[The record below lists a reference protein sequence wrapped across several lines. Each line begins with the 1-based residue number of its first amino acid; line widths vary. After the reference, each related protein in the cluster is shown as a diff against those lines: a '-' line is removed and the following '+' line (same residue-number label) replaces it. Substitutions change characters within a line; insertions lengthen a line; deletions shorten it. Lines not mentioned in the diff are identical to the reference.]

1 MPAMPTAPSM
11 PLALIKLA
19 RPTQWGKGVFVLIG
33 PCYALAQETAQLTF
47 DYAAA
52 AIGVFVAFGL
62 ASSGCYIVNDIA
74 DRVADANH
82 PRKKHRPIASGV
94 VPVGLARVYAVA
106 LFVAA
111 AVLLALVPVGDRW
124 LWTSSLVVGYAINVL
139 VYSAWFKH
147 QIILD
152 VVSLSLGF
160 VLRVLAGC
168 AAVGAMPSTW
178 LLNSTLFLA
187 MFLAFGKRLGER
199 RTMEAAGAAVE
210 TARGVQKIYSDD
222 LLRMAVVMTA
232 VGTLV
237 TYAGYVE
244 AQEGVYGP
252 SIDAVAAGAPWAFNW
267 LWLTMIPATYA
278 LLRCIVLL
286 ERGLYDDPTE
296 LAVRDR
302 GVQIASVGFVII
314 AVAVVLLRRGDL
326 PVVASI

>member
-1 MPAMPTAPSM
+1 MPAMPTDTAMLP
-11 PLALIKLA
+11 ALIKLA

-33 PCYALAQETAQLTF
+33 PVYALAQGTSELTAEF
-47 DYAAA
+47 AVA
-52 AIGVFVAFGL
+52 AIGIFIAFGL

-74 DRVADANH
+74 DREADANH
-82 PRKKHRPIASGV
+82 PRKKNRPIASGRV
-94 VPVGLARVYAVA
+94 SVGVARIYALL

-111 AVLLALVPVGDRW
+111 ALVLAFIPVEDRW
-124 LWTSSLVVGYAINVL
+124 PWTWSVVIGYTLNVL
-139 VYSAWFKH
+139 VYSAAFKH
-147 QIILD
+147 RVILD

-210 TARGVQKIYSDD
+210 TTRGVQKVYSDD

-244 AQEGVYGP
+244 DREGVFGP
-252 SIDAVAAGAPWAFNW
+252 SIEAVAAGAPWGFNW
-267 LWLTMIPATYA
+267 LWLTMLPATYA

-302 GVQIASVGFVII
+302 GVQIASICFALTAA
-314 AVAVVLLRRGDL
+314 AVWLAQRGAL
-326 PVVASI
+326 PAAGAA

>member
-1 MPAMPTAPSM
+1 MPKTVPM
-11 PLALIKLA
+11 LKALVKLA
-19 RPTQWGKGVFVLIG
+19 RPAQWGKGIFVLVG
-33 PCYALAQETAQLTF
+33 PVYALATETAQISL

-52 AIGVFVAFGL
+52 AVGVFVAFGF
-62 ASSGCYIVNDIA
+62 ASSGCYVVNDLA
-74 DRVADANH
+74 DRQADANH
-82 PRKKHRPIASGV
+82 PRKKHRPIASGA
-94 VPVGLARVYAVA
+94 VPVGVARLYAVG
-106 LFVAA
+106 LFLAA
-111 AVLLALVPVGDRW
+111 AVLLAVAPVDDRR
-124 LWTSSLVVGYAINVL
+124 LWTSAIVVGYVLNVL
-139 VYSAWFKH
+139 VYSALFKH
-147 QIILD
+147 RVIVD

-199 RTMEAAGAAVE
+199 RTMEAAGVSAE
-210 TARGVQKIYSDD
+210 TARGVQKAYSDD

-244 AQEGVYGP
+244 DREGSFGP
-252 SIDAVAAGAPWAFNW
+252 SIEAVEAGAPWGFNW
-267 LWLTMIPATYA
+267 LWLTMLPATYA

-302 GVQIASVGFVII
+302 GVQLASVCF
-314 AVAVVLLRRGDL
+314 AVTAAAVVVFGGTGS
-326 PVVASI
+326 AGIG

>member
-1 MPAMPTAPSM
+1 MPAMPTDQPM
-11 PLALIKLA
+11 LPALIKLA

-33 PCYALAQETAQLTF
+33 PVYALAHDTAEF
-47 DYAAA
+47 SAAYVAAA
-52 AIGVFVAFGL
+52 LGVFVAFGL

-82 PRKKHRPIASGV
+82 PRKKRRPIASGV
-94 VPVGLARVYAVA
+94 VPVGVARLYACA
-106 LFVAA
+106 LFAAA
-111 AVLLALVPVGDRW
+111 AVLLAVIPVGDRW
-124 LWTSSLVVGYAINVL
+124 LWTSSIVVGYVINVL
-139 VYSAWFKH
+139 VYSALFKH
-147 QIILD
+147 RVILD

-168 AAVGAMPSTW
+168 AAVGAMPSSW

-210 TARGVQKIYSDD
+210 TARGVQKVYSDD

-244 AQEGVYGP
+244 DQEGVYGP
-252 SIDAVAAGAPWAFNW
+252 SIEAVANGAAWGFNW

-302 GVQIASVGFVII
+302 GVQLASIGFAAIA
-314 AVAVVLLRRGDL
+314 AAVVLL
-326 PVVASI
+326 A

>member
-1 MPAMPTAPSM
+1 MPTDPSM
-11 PLALIKLA
+11 LSALIKLA

-33 PCYALAQETAQLTF
+33 PIYALAQGTAQFTAS
-47 DYAAA
+47 YAFA
-52 AIGVFVAFGL
+52 AIGVFIAFGL

-74 DRVADANH
+74 DREADANH
-82 PRKKHRPIASGV
+82 PRKKHRPIASGK
-94 VPVGLARVYAVA
+94 VPVSLARFYAA
-106 LFVAA
+106 GLFAA
-111 AVLLALVPVGDRW
+111 AAIVLAVIPVDDRW
-124 LWTSSLVVGYAINVL
+124 PWTWAIVVGYTLNVL
-139 VYSAWFKH
+139 AYSALFKH
-147 QIILD
+147 RVILD

-199 RTMEAAGAAVE
+199 RTMEAAGVSAE
-210 TARGVQKIYSDD
+210 TARGVQKVYSDE

-232 VGTLV
+232 VGALI
-237 TYAGYVE
+237 TYAGYIE
-244 AQEGVYGP
+244 EQEGTYGP
-252 SIDAVAAGAPWAFNW
+252 SITQVAEGAAWGFNW
-267 LWLTMIPATYA
+267 LWLTILPATYA

-302 GVQIASVGFVII
+302 GVQMASITFGII
-314 AVAVVLLRRGDL
+314 AAAVLIAKHGGL
-326 PVVASI
+326 PLTPAA

>member
-1 MPAMPTAPSM
+1 MPTKPPM
-11 PLALIKLA
+11 VRALIKLA

-33 PCYALAQETAQLTF
+33 PAYALAQETAELSAS
-47 DYAAA
+47 YIIAAL
-52 AIGVFVAFGL
+52 GVFTAFGL

-74 DRVADANH
+74 DRAHDANH

-94 VPVGLARVYAVA
+94 VPVGVARVYALA
-106 LFVAA
+106 LFAA
-111 AVLLALVPVGDRW
+111 AGTLMIVLPLEDRW
-124 LWTSSLVVGYAINVL
+124 LWTTAIVVGYTLNVL
-139 VYSAWFKH
+139 VYSALFKH
-147 QIILD
+147 RVILD

-210 TARGVQKIYSDD
+210 TARGVQKAYSDD

-244 AQEGVYGP
+244 SQEGVYGP
-252 SIDAVAAGAPWAFNW
+252 SIAAVASGAAPWAFNW

-302 GVQIASVGFVII
+302 GVQLASIGFGAIA
-314 AVAVVLLRRGDL
+314 AVVVLLERGAL
-326 PVVASI
+326 PAADGM

>member
-1 MPAMPTAPSM
+1 MVR
-11 PLALIKLA
+11 ALIKLA

-33 PCYALAQETAQLTF
+33 PAYALAQETAELSAEYLF
-47 DYAAA
+47 A

-94 VPVGLARVYAVA
+94 VPVGVARLYAVG
-106 LFVAA
+106 LFAA
-111 AVLLALVPVGDRW
+111 AGLLLVFIPVGDRW
-124 LWTSSLVVGYAINVL
+124 LWTSSIVVAYTLNVL
-139 VYSAWFKH
+139 VYSALFKH
-147 QIILD
+147 RVILD

-168 AAVGAMPSTW
+168 AAVGAMPSSW

-210 TARGVQKIYSDD
+210 TARGVQKVYSDD

-244 AQEGVYGP
+244 DQEGVYGP
-252 SIDAVAAGAPWAFNW
+252 SIGAVAAGAPWGFNW

-286 ERGLYDDPTE
+286 EQGRYDDPTE

-302 GVQIASVGFVII
+302 GVQLASIGFAAI
-314 AVAVVLLRRGDL
+314 AVAIVVLNRGDL
-326 PVVASI
+326 SATSGM

>member
-1 MPAMPTAPSM
+1 MPTNAAMLP
-11 PLALIKLA
+11 ALIKLA

-33 PCYALAQETAQLTF
+33 PVYALAQETAELTTG
-47 DYAAA
+47 YLLAAL
-52 AIGVFVAFGL
+52 GVFVAFGL

-94 VPVGLARVYAVA
+94 VPVGVARVYALA
-106 LFVAA
+106 LFVGAG
-111 AVLLALVPVGDRW
+111 VLLAILPLGDAW
-124 LWTSSLVVGYAINVL
+124 FWTTSIVAGYTLNVL
-139 VYSAWFKH
+139 AYSALFKH
-147 QIILD
+147 RVILD

-210 TARGVQKIYSDD
+210 TARGVQKVYSDD

-244 AQEGVYGP
+244 DQEGVYGP
-252 SIDAVAAGAPWAFNW
+252 SIAAVASGAAPWAFNW

-302 GVQIASVGFVII
+302 GVQLASIAFAAI
-314 AVAVVLLRRGDL
+314 AVAVVLLSRGPL
-326 PVVASI
+326 PVAEGV

>member
-1 MPAMPTAPSM
+1 MPTNPSM
-11 PLALIKLA
+11 LRALIKLA

-33 PCYALAQETAQLTF
+33 PVYALAQETAELSASYILATL
-47 DYAAA
+47 AA
-52 AIGVFVAFGL
+52 FVAFGL

-74 DRVADANH
+74 DRAHDANH

-94 VPVGLARVYAVA
+94 VPVSVARIYAVA
-106 LFVAA
+106 LFIAA
-111 AVLLALVPVGDRW
+111 ALVLLVIPGGDR
-124 LWTSSLVVGYAINVL
+124 LFWTAAIVVAYTINVL
-139 VYSAWFKH
+139 VYSALFKH
-147 QIILD
+147 RVILD

-252 SIDAVAAGAPWAFNW
+252 SIAAVAAGAAPWAFNW

-302 GVQIASVGFVII
+302 GVQLASIGFAAIAAG
-314 AVAVVLLRRGDL
+314 VVLLSKGEL
-326 PVVASI
+326 PAVEGL

>member
-1 MPAMPTAPSM
+1 M
-11 PLALIKLA
+11 IKLA

-33 PCYALAQETAQLTF
+33 PIYALAQETAELS
-47 DYAAA
+47 AAYVFA
-52 AIGVFVAFGL
+52 AVGVFAAFGL

-74 DRVADANH
+74 DRAHDANH
-82 PRKKHRPIASGV
+82 PRKKHRPIASGA
-94 VPVGLARVYAVA
+94 VPVGVARIYAVA
-106 LFVAA
+106 LFAA
-111 AVLLALVPVGDRW
+111 AGVLLVVLPLEDRW
-124 LWTSSLVVGYAINVL
+124 LWTSAIVVGYVINVL
-139 VYSAWFKH
+139 VYSALFKH
-147 QIILD
+147 RVILD

-210 TARGVQKIYSDD
+210 TARGVQKVYSDD

-252 SIDAVAAGAPWAFNW
+252 SIQAVVNGAPWGFNW

-302 GVQIASVGFVII
+302 GVQLASMSFAAIA
-314 AVAVVLLRRGDL
+314 AAVVLLSKDGL
-326 PVVASI
+326 SVAESM